1 MELMNSLTT
10 STKAKT
16 ARFLSGR
23 RMAVL
28 LAGLALAGCASTGSG
43 SGSAHPV
50 LYPNAA
56 FNRVGEAQAQNE
68 VAACQA
74 RASAAGLRAEE
85 GSQMAQRA
93 GEGAAVA
100 GVASAVGA
108 LVFGRGTDGM
118 LRSGLGGAAIGGAAG
133 ATQAAVRGGRPNS
146 VYRSFV
152 QRCLSEKGFDVIG
165 WN

>member
-1 MELMNSLTT
+1 MQDMNPLTHR
-10 STKAKT
+10 AHVQPNH
-16 ARFLSGR
+16 LSWSR
-23 RMAVL
+23 CLVVL
-28 LAGLALAGCASTGSG
+28 LAGVALAGCASTGSG
-43 SGSAHPV
+43 SASARPV

-56 FNRVGEAQAQNE
+56 FNRVGDAQAQNE
-68 VAACQA
+68 VTACQA
-74 RASAAGLRAEE
+74 RASVAGLRAEGNSE
-85 GSQMAQRA
+85 VAQRA

-108 LVFGRGTDGM
+108 LVFGRGTEGM

-133 ATQAAVRGGRPNS
+133 ATQAAVRGGRPSS

>member
-1 MELMNSLTT
+1 
-10 STKAKT
+10 
-16 ARFLSGR
+16 
-23 RMAVL
+23 MALL

-43 SGSAHPV
+43 SATSRPV

-56 FNRVGEAQAQNE
+56 YNRVGDVQAQNE
-68 VAACQA
+68 VVACQS
-74 RASAAGLRAEE
+74 RASAAGLRAEQ
-85 GSQMAQRA
+85 GSQVVQRA

-108 LVFGRGTDGM
+108 LVFGRGADGM
-118 LRSGLGGAAIGGAAG
+118 LRSGIGGAAIGGAAG
-133 ATQAAVRGGRPNS
+133 ATQAAVRGGQPNS

-152 QRCLSEKGFDVIG
+152 QRCLGEKGFDVIG

>member
-1 MELMNSLTT
+1 
-10 STKAKT
+10 
-16 ARFLSGR
+16 
-23 RMAVL
+23 MALL
-28 LAGLALAGCASTGSG
+28 LAGLTLAGCASTGSG
-43 SGSAHPV
+43 SASPRPV

-56 FNRVGEAQAQNE
+56 FNRVGETQAQNE

-85 GSQMAQRA
+85 SSRVAQRA

-108 LVFGRGTDGM
+108 WVFGRGTEGV
-118 LRSGLGGAAIGGAAG
+118 LRSGASGAVIGGAAG
-133 ATQAAVRGGRPNS
+133 ATQAAVRGGRPS
-146 VYRSFV
+146 TVYRSFV
-152 QRCLSEKGFDVIG
+152 QRCMSEKGFDVIG

>member
-1 MELMNSLTT
+1 MGCMKPLTT
-10 STKAKT
+10 RINTQTTQFFGVRS
-16 ARFLSGR
+16 LP
-23 RMAVL
+23 L
-28 LAGLALAGCASTGSG
+28 LLVCVTLAGCASTSSG
-43 SGSAHPV
+43 SGSAQPV

-133 ATQAAVRGGRPNS
+133 ATQAAVRGGRPS
-146 VYRSFV
+146 SLYRSFV

>member
-1 MELMNSLTT
+1 MEGMNPLTPRT
-10 STKAKT
+10 NPQT
-16 ARFLSGR
+16 ARFLSVR
-23 RMAVL
+23 RFGL
-28 LAGLALAGCASTGSG
+28 LLVGLALAGCASTGSG

-68 VAACQA
+68 VAACRA

-85 GSQMAQRA
+85 GSQVAQRA

-118 LRSGLGGAAIGGAAG
+118 LRSGVGGAAIGGAAG
-133 ATQAAVRGGRPNS
+133 ATQAAVRGGRPS
-146 VYRSFV
+146 SLYRSFV
-152 QRCLSEKGFDVIG
+152 QRCLGEKGFDVIG

>member
-1 MELMNSLTT
+1 MLSMNPLPPLAPVQINHFSGSRHLALLLTC
-10 STKAKT
+10 
-16 ARFLSGR
+16 L
-23 RMAVL
+23 V
-28 LAGLALAGCASTGSG
+28 LAGCASNGAGS
-43 SGSAHPV
+43 SRPV

-56 FNRVGEAQAQNE
+56 YNRVGDVQAQNE
-68 VAACQA
+68 VAACQS
-74 RASAAGLRAEE
+74 RASAAGLRAEQ
-85 GSQMAQRA
+85 GRQVAQRA

-108 LVFGRGTDGM
+108 LVFGRGAEGA
-118 LRSGLGGAAIGGAAG
+118 LRSGVGGAAIGGAAG
-133 ATQAAVRGGRPNS
+133 ATQAAVRGGQLNP